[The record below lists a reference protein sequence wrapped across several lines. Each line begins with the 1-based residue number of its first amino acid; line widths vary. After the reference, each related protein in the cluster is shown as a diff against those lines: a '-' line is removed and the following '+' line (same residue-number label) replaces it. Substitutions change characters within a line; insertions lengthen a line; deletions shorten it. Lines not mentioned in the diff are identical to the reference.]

1 MPRKQKKYHY
11 IYKTTNNIT
20 GRYYYG
26 MHSTDNLD
34 DGYLGSGKRLRY
46 SINKYGKDAHTKEI
60 LEYCNSREN
69 LKKKEAEIVNL
80 NEIAKEDCM
89 NLQPGGGGGF
99 INEAHRIKNLKAF
112 AKGGRK
118 RLKELR
124 KDPNWVEADSNRRKE
139 LWKDL
144 EYREKTLSGFTFKG
158 RKHSEETKKKMSEV
172 DRTGSK
178 NSQFGTMWIHCKASN
193 EIKKIKKE
201 DWFSYQVK
209 SDKTWEKGRKL
220 N

>member
-1 MPRKQKKYHY
+1 MPRKQKQYHY
-11 IYKTTNNIT
+11 LYKTTNNIT

-26 MHSTDNLD
+26 MHSTDNLE

-60 LEYCNSREN
+60 LEYCNSRED

-144 EYREKTLSGFTFKG
+144 EYREKVLNGFTFKS
-158 RKHSEETKKKMSEV
+158 RKHSKETKKKMSEA

-201 DWFSYQVK
+201 DWFSYQIK
-209 SDKTWEKGRKL
+209 SDKIWEKGRKL